1 MRCPY
6 RPFALGIQR
15 KCLGSTGEV
24 LRESRRICLPEVLAK
39 PRAWEGQRPRCPRF
53 AAVRA
58 TRTFPLP
65 GFCECL
71 YKRRRINEN
80 MVWTDSQDYDADEIL
95 YTARSLLFDKT
106 NRLMR
111 KIIILFEVYPRLFLM
126 IISLFFLGSPRI
138 LSPRIPKA
146 RRSRAAQPM
155 KSPLLVMLID
165 SIITKRPL
173 RRRRGGR

>member
-1 MRCPY
+1 M
-6 RPFALGIQR
+6 
-15 KCLGSTGEV
+15 
-24 LRESRRICLPEVLAK
+24 LREYRRICLPEVLAK

-95 YTARSLLFDKT
+95 YTARTVLFDKT

-111 KIIILFEVYPRLFLM
+111 EITILFEVYPRLFRLFPGCSSQRVSPL
-126 IISLFFLGSPRI
+126 ILQTPCHSPCGSLFAVNINFAAHHEPQMWYNSRT
-138 LSPRIPKA
+138 LSRKEVLC
-146 RRSRAAQPM
+146 M
-155 KSPLLVMLID
+155 
-165 SIITKRPL
+165 
-173 RRRRGGR
+173 